1 MDFKVQVPLEN
12 HDKTL
17 KCIMLKFLK
26 TKKLTKKD
34 PLKFFE
40 ITLQEEDEDQEEVE
54 KEGEGEEEE
63 KEEQGHVDSSRL
75 MDQ

>member
-1 MDFKVQVPLEN
+1 
-12 HDKTL
+12 
-17 KCIMLKFLK
+17 MLKFLK

-34 PLKFFE
+34 PLNFFE

-63 KEEQGHVDSSRL
+63 KEEQGHVNCL
-75 MDQ
+75 MVMDQLR

>member
-1 MDFKVQVPLEN
+1 MYHVEISKN
-12 HDKTL
+12 K
-17 KCIMLKFLK
+17 KF
-26 TKKLTKKD
+26 TKKD
-34 PLKFFE
+34 PLKFLE